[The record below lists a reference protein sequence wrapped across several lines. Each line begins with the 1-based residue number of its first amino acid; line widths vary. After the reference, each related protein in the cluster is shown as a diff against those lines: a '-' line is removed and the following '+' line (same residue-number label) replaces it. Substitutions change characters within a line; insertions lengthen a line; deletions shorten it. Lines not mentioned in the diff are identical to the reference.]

1 MKISL
6 LQTDIRWADALANRS
21 HAEQLLLSAP
31 QSDLYILPEMF
42 TTGFATKP
50 EGIAEPSEGDTLLW
64 MKQMAARLD
73 AALCGSVAVCDQAGR
88 YCNRAYFVKPDGQVS
103 RYDKRHLFTYGGEH
117 EHYTRGVEPC
127 RVEWRGHLI
136 NICIC
141 YDLRFPVWSRNAAA
155 PPYDIQIYVA
165 NWPASRRIAWDTL
178 LRARAIENQCYVA
191 AVNRVG
197 DDPSCHYDGGT
208 CLIDA
213 RGNTIAS
220 ATDNSEAVIT
230 AHIDIESLHRFRTK
244 FPVLND
250 AD

>member
-1 MKISL
+1 MKVAI
-6 LQTDIRWADALANRS
+6 LQYPIVWADKEANLLAWEDRLRALKGEADV
-21 HAEQLLLSAP
+21 AL
-31 QSDLYILPEMF
+31 LPEMC
-42 TTGFATKP
+42 TTGFCTDRP
-50 EGIAEPSEGDTLLW
+50 DLAEPADGPTIRR
-64 MKQMAARLD
+64 MQAMAEETD
-73 AALCGSVAVCDQAGR
+73 MMICGSFICAESGR
-88 YCNRAYFVKPDGQVS
+88 LYNRGFMLRPGMAPVFV
-103 RYDKRHLFTYGGEH
+103 DKRHLYYAEKQYFSAGDQ
-117 EHYTRGVEPC
+117 RPI
-127 RVEWRGHLI
+127 VEWRGAKFRYI
-136 NICIC
+136 IC

-230 AHIDIESLHRFRTK
+230 AHIDIESLRRFRTK